1 MKYILALS
9 VGAFSFY
16 FGLWPLAILT
26 VLAFWLPQELR
37 EEQLRHDASIVY
49 PTFEQKLLIAILAAR
64 ESGQFEKAALLE
76 RNFQQDGENIAA
88 NVAAFDGE
96 WRRND

>member
-1 MKYILALS
+1 MKYVLALS
-9 VGAFSFY
+9 VSALLFY

-37 EEQLRHDASIVY
+37 EEQRRQDAPIVY
-49 PTFEQKLLIAILAAR
+49 PNFEQKQLIAILAAR

-76 RNFQQDGENIAA
+76 RNFQQ
-88 NVAAFDGE
+88 E
-96 WRRND
+96 W